1 MKCTKEYRLNY
12 TERAK
17 KIVDSLTLEEK
28 VHLMS
33 GSVDLVKLLQEMA
46 ENPELHYNDVPY
58 PAGGIKDKGIPPLL
72 FCDGPRGVVCGTGK
86 STCFPVPMLRG
97 ATFDVDLEERI
108 GRAIG
113 REIRAYGGNLFGG
126 VCINLPYNPGWGRS
140 QETYGEDSFHLG
152 QMGSA
157 LVRGV
162 QSENVIAC
170 IKHYAFNSMEI
181 SRFKVSVDCDK
192 RAEREVF
199 LSHFKDCI
207 DAGAACVMTAYN
219 LYKGIHCGHHDY
231 LVNKVLKEE
240 WGFDGFVI
248 SDFVWGIRD
257 TVEAANGGMD
267 VEMPGTIYFGDKL
280 VEAVRKG
287 LVPEERIN
295 DAALRIVRT
304 LLAFTE
310 ADDKEYDQ
318 SVIGCDEHIA
328 LALEAA
334 EKGITLLQNRN
345 NVLPF
350 DRDKITRIAVFGR
363 LADKEVTGDFGS
375 SRVYP
380 KYVVTPLQ
388 GISKAAPGAEVI
400 FDEGKDLERARKLAR
415 EVDAVVFV
423 VGYDHNDEGEYV
435 PEDIVGGG
443 TNFKG
448 GDRRDLGLH
457 RDEIELIKA
466 VGPENR
472 NSVVVLLGGNMIMMT
487 EWKDYVSAILMAYYP
502 GMEGGTAIGRIIFG
516 DVNPSGK
523 LPFVVPYKEE
533 HLPQVN
539 WDTTYQYYGYYHGY
553 AKLEKEGITPLFP
566 YGFGLSYT
574 TFKIEDAK
582 FGVEDGQVVAQCRIT
597 NTGNREG
604 AEVLQ
609 MYVGFKN
616 SKVDRPVKLLR
627 GFKRVELKPGESKE
641 VIISCPIEKLCWYNP
656 VTNNWEL
663 EKMDYEVYIGTSS
676 DNRDLLQG
684 KISLS

>member
-380 KYVVTPLQ
+380 RYVVTPLQ